1 MWLEGGGGK
10 PIALYY
16 VTTPA
21 KVARIMAQGFQARDV
36 PGRSI
41 RGCRCAPMVAMLMSP
56 YGSEMWSGLSMLTD
70 ARRLCTMK
78 VNRLTPELV
87 CEIFHEERVRLL
99 ERDLHEKRVR
109 LAGLTHVITTTDPET
124 AHAALDR
131 EAQEIEQI
139 IGRLDEAIRQRD
151 ESLKELKGYR
161 LTRDRLR
168 DYQARRVHATQ
179 QALEQAQELLRR
191 AQAASKTTGL
201 SEGWPKVLDQ
211 ATKEVNQAKG
221 RIDEALT
228 QQDYALGTWERYDD
242 E

>member
-21 KVARIMAQGFQARDV
+21 KVARIMEQGFQARDV
-36 PGRSI
+36 QGRSI

-151 ESLKELKGYR
+151 ESLKELEGYR

-168 DYQARRVHATQ
+168 DYQARRVHARSRP
-179 QALEQAQELLRR
+179 LNRRRSCCVEPRRR
-191 AQAASKTTGL
+191 AGRRGCRRGGRRADKPPRRGIRRRGVSMKRDAEGL
-201 SEGWPKVLDQ
+201 CAGDVG
-211 ATKEVNQAKG
+211 EV
-221 RIDEALT
+221 
-228 QQDYALGTWERYDD
+228 
-242 E
+242 